1 MPWRGGRLI
10 RELPLLTVEAP
21 GVARRPAA
29 RLPLT
34 CVSLI
39 LAGVIRTYGSKSI
52 VRPAEA

>member
-21 GVARRPAA
+21 GVARATRCQVA
-29 RLPLT
+29 LT

-39 LAGVIRTYGSKSI
+39 LAGVIRTYGSKST
-52 VRPAEA
+52 VRPAGA